1 MPPLVVVAGIG
12 NPMRHDDGVGL
23 LVAERAAE
31 LDAQG
36 RAPVAIAL
44 APPVGDPLDLLWSW
58 DGAEAAVVADATRS
72 GSAPGTLSF
81 AWIARDGEPQ
91 AVLSAKAP
99 TSHGFGVAGAYR
111 VARAVGRGP
120 RQLAVVGVE
129 GLDFSQGEGLTAPV
143 AAAVPAAARLLLQ
156 VAGRVGSHTRAE
168 VGHPGQGPHDVHAP
182 GSDPMEARDRK
193 KCR

>member
-1 MPPLVVVAGIG
+1 
-12 NPMRHDDGVGL
+12 MRHDDGAGL

-31 LDAQG
+31 LEVQG
-36 RAPVAIAL
+36 QAPVAIAL

-58 DGAEAAVVADATRS
+58 DGAEAAVIADATRS

-81 AWIARDGEPQ
+81 AWIARDGECQ
-91 AVLSAKAP
+91 AVLSTKAP

-120 RQLAVVGVE
+120 RQLAVVGIE

-143 AAAVPAAARLLLQ
+143 AAAVPAAARLLLH
-156 VAGRVGSHTRAE
+156 VAGRVANHTSTERW
-168 VGHPGQGPHDVHAP
+168 HLGQGFHDVRAP
-182 GSDPMEARDRK
+182 RTDPMEARGRK
-193 KCR
+193 KYR